1 MNSTTRGHGAYLVP
15 SQWSAMVSYTA
26 WTCSRSM
33 DGGMST
39 FEGVAAAVKEEEEL
53 ELEVEEEE
61 EVVEVVDE
69 LD

>member
-39 FEGVAAAVKEEEEL
+39 FEGVAAVKEEEE
-53 ELEVEEEE
+53 VVDVVD
-61 EVVEVVDE
+61 VVEVADD

>member
-53 ELEVEEEE
+53 ELEVEEE
-61 EVVEVVDE
+61 VVEVVDE
-69 LD
+69 WD

>member
-1 MNSTTRGHGAYLVP
+1 
-15 SQWSAMVSYTA
+15 
-26 WTCSRSM
+26 M

-53 ELEVEEEE
+53 EVEVEE